1 MDDGGFGVAGR
12 GLGLGGQRCQ
22 HFLLCLT
29 AALCHPFFDRRKVTI
44 SSFKGKVFV
53 DIREWYEKEG
63 VLAPGQKGLSLAPEQ
78 WAKLREAL
86 PALAAAL
93 ATE

>member
-1 MDDGGFGVAGR
+1 MKRKTALRAWNTWVS
-12 GLGLGGQRCQ
+12 LYL
-22 HFLLCLT
+22 LLCLT